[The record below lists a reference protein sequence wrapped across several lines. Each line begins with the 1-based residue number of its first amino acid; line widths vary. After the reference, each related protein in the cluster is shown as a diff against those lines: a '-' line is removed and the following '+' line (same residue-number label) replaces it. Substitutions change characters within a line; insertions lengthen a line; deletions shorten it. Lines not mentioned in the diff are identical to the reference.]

1 MDLGLSGKH
10 ALVTGASKGIG
21 RAIALAFA
29 SEGVHVTL
37 NYAQDA
43 ERAERTAA
51 ECRALG
57 ARVALVR
64 ADVAEEP
71 EVDALV
77 ARAEAELGSVD
88 VLVNN
93 AGIYTTLPLAKIDTA
108 TWRRLLAVNL
118 DGAFFCARRVL
129 PSMIERH
136 WGRIVSVV
144 GYSGRTGG
152 SVVGSAAHGAAS
164 KAALAGLTKSLA
176 REVGPA
182 GITVNGISPGIA
194 ATDIMAPLLAD
205 QARLRAALERIPIGR
220 VSQPEEIAHLAV
232 FLASPLAA
240 SVTGQVIEIS
250 GGALIA

>member
-10 ALVTGASKGIG
+10 ALVTGASRGIG

-29 SEGVHVTL
+29 REGVQVTL
-37 NYAQDA
+37 NYAHDA
-43 ERAERTAA
+43 ERAERTAG

-77 ARAEAELGSVD
+77 ARAEAELGPVE

-129 PSMIERH
+129 PNMIERR

-144 GYSGRTGG
+144 GYSARTGG

-164 KAALAGLTKSLA
+164 KAALAGLTSSLS

-182 GITVNGISPGIA
+182 GITVNGLSPGIA

-205 QARLRAALERIPIGR
+205 QARLRVALERIPIGR

-240 SVTGQVIEIS
+240 SITGQVIEIS